1 MRNPQSAGYLTAD
14 TLRQC
19 AFLLVLVLLLIDGC
33 GGGSKPR
40 FTEEELA
47 RIPFAQKTGFPEAS
61 GGFVLAVGGEIIT
74 SDEIIESLIEHNRE
88 VLPLIERL
96 RPIAQ
101 TNDFERFKE
110 QAKPEVE
117 QVLTNRLSSILLYQ
131 QAKRQAGE
139 GIDEALERLAE
150 AEVRKVVIS
159 EFGGDDAKAEE
170 ALKEMGMDWQSFK
183 EHQKKLILSGF
194 FVASQLPKARPITY
208 SQLLDSYN
216 EMKDEFFVRPA
227 TITFRLIDIEAAKL
241 EVTDPN
247 LSQLSTVLGTPY
259 GGHLTVERA
268 GELANELFGRL
279 QAGEDFGKLAEEYSE
294 VSFIDH
300 SDGVKPES
308 LEKPYDCLAAEA
320 EKIEPGEITK
330 PIVSENKEHIFIMKL
345 EERQAKSFKP
355 LREVQREVETK
366 IMLDRQKQAREEI
379 IAKLVQQTAI
389 GNKGE
394 FIDFCLKKI
403 YRMSNE

>member
-1 MRNPQSAGYLTAD
+1 
-14 TLRQC
+14 
-19 AFLLVLVLLLIDGC
+19 VLVFLLIDGC

-47 RIPFAQKTGFPEAS
+47 RIPFAQKTGLPEAS
-61 GGFVLAVGGEIIT
+61 GGFVLAVGGEIVT
-74 SDEIIESLIEHNRE
+74 SDEIIGSLIEHNGG
-88 VLPLIERL
+88 VLPLKISL
-96 RPIAQ
+96 RAIAQ
-101 TNDFERFKE
+101 EANDFERFKE
-110 QAKPEVE
+110 EARRDVNEA
-117 QVLTNRLSSILLYQ
+117 LTNRLSNILLYQ
-131 QAKRQAGE
+131 QAKKQAGE

-150 AEVRKVVIS
+150 AEVRKVIIN

-170 ALKEMGMDWQSFK
+170 ALKEMGMDWRSFK
-183 EHQKKLILSGF
+183 ERQKRIILSGF

-208 SQLLDSYN
+208 SQLLDRYN
-216 EMKDEFFVRPA
+216 EMKGEFFVRPA

-241 EVTDPN
+241 PAPASGDASRGGGEVADPN
-247 LSQLSTVLGTPY
+247 QSQLSTVPGTPY

-308 LEKPYDCLAAEA
+308 LEKPYDILAAEA
-320 EKIEPGEITK
+320 EKMEPGEITK

-345 EERQAKSFKP
+345 EERRAKSFKP

-366 IMLDRQKQAREEI
+366 IILDRQEHAREEI
-379 IAKLVQQTAI
+379 IAKLVQQAAI

-403 YRMSNE
+403 YRMSNQ

>member
-1 MRNPQSAGYLTAD
+1 MRK
-14 TLRQC
+14 C
-19 AFLLVLVLLLIDGC
+19 AFLLVLVFLLIDGC

-47 RIPFAQKTGFPEAS
+47 RIPFAQKTGLPEAS
-61 GGFVLAVGGEIIT
+61 GGFVLAVGGEIVT
-74 SDEIIESLIEHNRE
+74 SDEIIGSLIEHNGG
-88 VLPLIERL
+88 VLPLKISL
-96 RPIAQ
+96 RAIAQ
-101 TNDFERFKE
+101 EANDFERFKE
-110 QAKPEVE
+110 EARRDVNEA
-117 QVLTNRLSSILLYQ
+117 LTNRLSNILLYQ
-131 QAKRQAGE
+131 QAKKQAGE

-150 AEVRKVVIS
+150 AEVRKVIIN

-170 ALKEMGMDWQSFK
+170 ALKEMGMDWRSFK
-183 EHQKKLILSGF
+183 ERQKRIILSGF

-208 SQLLDSYN
+208 SQLLDRYN
-216 EMKDEFFVRPA
+216 EMKGEFFVRPA

-241 EVTDPN
+241 EVADPN
-247 LSQLSTVLGTPY
+247 QSQLSTVPGTPY

-308 LEKPYDCLAAEA
+308 LEKPYDCLVAEA
-320 EKIEPGEITK
+320 EKMEPGEITK

-345 EERQAKSFKP
+345 GERRAKSFKP

-366 IMLDRQKQAREEI
+366 IILDRQEQAREEI
-379 IAKLVQQTAI
+379 IAKLVQQAAI

-403 YRMSNE
+403 YRMSNQ

>member
-1 MRNPQSAGYLTAD
+1 MR
-14 TLRQC
+14 RC
-19 AFLLVLVLLLIDGC
+19 AFLLVLVFLLIDGC

-47 RIPFAQKTGFPEAS
+47 RIPFAQKTGLPEAS
-61 GGFVLAVGGEIIT
+61 GGFVLAVGGEIVT
-74 SDEIIESLIEHNRE
+74 SDEIIGSLIEHNGG
-88 VLPLIERL
+88 VLPLKISL
-96 RPIAQ
+96 RAIAQ
-101 TNDFERFKE
+101 EANDFERFKE
-110 QAKPEVE
+110 EARRDVNEA
-117 QVLTNRLSSILLYQ
+117 LTNRLSNILLYQ
-131 QAKRQAGE
+131 QAKKQAGE

-150 AEVRKVVIS
+150 AEVRKVIIN

-170 ALKEMGMDWQSFK
+170 ALKEMGMDWRSFK
-183 EHQKKLILSGF
+183 ERQKRIILSGF

-208 SQLLDSYN
+208 SQLLDRYN
-216 EMKDEFFVRPA
+216 EMKGEFFVRPA

-241 EVTDPN
+241 PAPASGDASRGGGEVADPN
-247 LSQLSTVLGTPY
+247 QSQLSTVRGTPY

-294 VSFIDH
+294 VSFINH

-308 LEKPYDCLAAEA
+308 LEKPYDCLVAEA
-320 EKIEPGEITK
+320 EKMEPGEITK

-345 EERQAKSFKP
+345 EERRAKSFKP

-379 IAKLVQQTAI
+379 IAKLVQQAAI

-403 YRMSNE
+403 YQMSNR

>member
-1 MRNPQSAGYLTAD
+1 
-14 TLRQC
+14 
-19 AFLLVLVLLLIDGC
+19 LIDGC

-47 RIPFAQKTGFPEAS
+47 RIPFAQKTGLPEAS
-61 GGFVLAVGGEIIT
+61 GGFVLAVGGEIVT
-74 SDEIIESLIEHNRE
+74 SDEIIGSLIEHNGG
-88 VLPLIERL
+88 VLPLKISL
-96 RPIAQ
+96 RAIAQ
-101 TNDFERFKE
+101 EANDFERFKE
-110 QAKPEVE
+110 EARRDVNEA
-117 QVLTNRLSSILLYQ
+117 LTNRLSNILLYQ
-131 QAKRQAGE
+131 QAKKQAGE

-150 AEVRKVVIS
+150 AEVRKVIIN

-170 ALKEMGMDWQSFK
+170 ALKEMGMDWRSFK
-183 EHQKKLILSGF
+183 ERQKRIILSGF

-208 SQLLDSYN
+208 SQLLDRYN
-216 EMKDEFFVRPA
+216 EMKGEFFVRPA

-241 EVTDPN
+241 EVADPN
-247 LSQLSTVLGTPY
+247 QSQLSTVPGTPY
-259 GGHLTVERA
+259 GGHSAGRLTVLTVERA

-308 LEKPYDCLAAEA
+308 LEKPYDCLVAEA
-320 EKIEPGEITK
+320 EKMEPGEITK

-345 EERQAKSFKP
+345 GERRAKSFKP

-366 IMLDRQKQAREEI
+366 IILDRQEQAREEI
-379 IAKLVQQTAI
+379 IAKLVQQAAI

-403 YRMSNE
+403 YEMSNQSTN